1 MNVHG
6 NVHGRWQGPGARLA
20 GRDSRHITLQ
30 LALAQ
35 LNGLYV
41 TDYSVVMA
49 GTLVAIVPLII
60 VFLFGAR
67 HFIRNIAAGA
77 LKG

>member
-1 MNVHG
+1 V
-6 NVHGRWQGPGARLA
+6 
-20 GRDSRHITLQ
+20 
-30 LALAQ
+30 ALSQ

-41 TDYSVVMA
+41 QDYSVIMA

-67 HFIRNIAAGA
+67 HFIANIAAGA
-77 LKG
+77 LKD